1 MEVKIKFTSV
11 IYIEADS
18 EEEAMEQF
26 EEMPIFSVEALDCY
40 AEIEDSEV
48 EKD

>member
-11 IYIEADS
+11 IYIDAGSEA
-18 EEEAMEQF
+18 EAKEKF
-26 EEMPIFSVEALDCY
+26 EEMPIFSVEALDCG
-40 AEIEDSEV
+40 ADIVGSEV